1 MNQDSQTSEERDWV
15 IKFLN
20 LPHPDQ
26 IDFLY
31 RHSLDE
37 KARREIE
44 KKILGE

>member
-1 MNQDSQTSEERDWV
+1 MNQDSRASEDSDWV

-26 IDFLY
+26 IDFLF

-44 KKILGE
+44 KKTFGE